1 MCTVM
6 NAKHEIENKH
16 VSELQ
21 LYVYRS
27 MSLMCM
33 LQEHQQNVKSCL
45 KLMMLRGSTMDLF
58 ECSQICAIVCLQEHE
73 NEELRKTCEILM
85 QSHSMQ
91 MDALRE
97 QQSRGTGT
105 F

>member
-45 KLMMLRGSTMDLF
+45 KLMMLRGSTMDLCLNVVKF
-58 ECSQICAIVCLQEHE
+58 VQLYVYRSMRMKSCAKHV
-73 NEELRKTCEILM
+73 R
-85 QSHSMQ
+85 
-91 MDALRE
+91 
-97 QQSRGTGT
+97 